1 MSSQMNLFE
10 IVIKGTGNLEKD
22 LVKVT
27 FQIVHI
33 LCYGTILHYLF
44 LL

>member
-1 MSSQMNLFE
+1 MTLFE

-22 LVKVT
+22 MIKVT
-27 FQIVHI
+27 FQIVEI
-33 LCYGTILHYLF
+33 VFYGVALYYLS